1 MTTIWVLAVRDAR
14 EELRGDAELA
24 NEEILP
30 EARFLGV
37 SLEDLLTLAAGRGQD
52 IPSP

>member
-1 MTTIWVLAVRDAR
+1 VLAVLDAR
-14 EELRGDAELA
+14 QELPGDAELA
-24 NEEILP
+24 NEELLP